1 MYEFLLHEPLV
12 NKSKHN
18 HEDHSHE
25 HHHADARSVDKK
37 ILKNFSFDDFFND
50 AGSIYILFTF

>member
-1 MYEFLLHEPLV
+1 MYEFLLHEPLA

-25 HHHADARSVDKK
+25 HHHADAGVWIKN
-37 ILKNFSFDDFFND
+37 IENFSFDDFFND